1 MGPTGNHMNQHHQPE
16 LPVYKT
22 VKHSLQAVLKDPE
35 RHGNALSDAVLTGH
49 TLVQHTSHFIK
60 LYAIHCKDTDEPLPE
75 MDRHF
80 VMCVMK
86 TIGVRP
92 TTGIGRPPGDKTVAM
107 MTTLKTFHDAH
118 YAPLMT
124 NETICLPTGL
134 DNMLS
139 YLADGLVTVFET
151 NIKQHFVEYVER
163 FVNVVMNKKATMDE
177 LTTKEAKRAFVSQLR
192 RYKVLLL
199 GNERE
204 GLPAELLE
212 HASSIVPQRAYQKD
226 NLMYDIKCSPQDY
239 LPCMFYMMRYVEGRD
254 QTIYNLFPLRTEI
267 VPKYVPLDTQT
278 LVLFV
283 LKDGLNGH
291 TKSSLMSKG
300 NMKANEDAIW
310 AACFNTDMR
319 CFRKKNYKFDHRILT
334 DGEAVS
340 ILLIRRDKKKG
351 GKKTVRES
359 KEPYLH
365 DLGVK
370 EQKAYQTKNK
380 VAIDPN
386 MDDIIFCSGKNQEGD
401 MQHFRYTRNQRKKE
415 TKTKKYRAIQ
425 EGLKKEEIIEG
436 KSVEEWQTE
445 LSKHNKKT
453 LDFDKFSAYIKAKNE
468 VTQKI
473 SDFYRQRI
481 FRQLKWYGFIN
492 RQKTERSMIR
502 RFGSIYGPPSETD
515 IYIGDWEQ
523 FKHRKFK
530 EPSIGKGIRNVF
542 RKAGYRVTLVDEFR
556 TSCMCYNCQS
566 EEGRCET
573 FRVCQNPK
581 PWKATETTTRHGLL
595 MCQTCSGLWN
605 RDVNSSLN
613 ILRIVEDTL
622 AGKGR
627 PKYLSRSKKKQDG
640 GVTSTSGDDNPVKPR
655 RKKPRLSTTQTTC

>member
-1 MGPTGNHMNQHHQPE
+1 MPPAERNK

-22 VKHSLQAVLKDPE
+22 VKHSLRAVLKDPE

-60 LYAIHCKDTDEPLPE
+60 LYAIHCKDTEEPLPE

-92 TTGIGRPPGDKTVAM
+92 TTGMGRPPGEKTVAM

-139 YLADGLVTVFET
+139 YLADEMVTVFET

-163 FVNVVMNKKATMDE
+163 FVNVVMNKKARMDD
-177 LTTKEAKRAFVSQLR
+177 LTTKEEKRAFISELR

-212 HASSIVPQRAYQKD
+212 HASSVVPQRAYQKG
-226 NLMYDIKCSPQDY
+226 NLMYDIECSPQDY

-254 QTIYNLFPLRTEI
+254 QTVYNLFPLRTEI

-278 LVLFV
+278 LVHLL

-291 TKSSLMSKG
+291 TKTSLMIDG
-300 NMKANEDAIW
+300 NMKENQDAIW

-319 CFRKKNYKFDHRILT
+319 CFRKKHYKFDHRILT
-334 DGEAVS
+334 NGEAVS
-340 ILLIRRDKKKG
+340 ILLIRRDKSEDKKKKG
-351 GKKTVRES
+351 GRKKVRES
-359 KEPYLH
+359 KEPYLL
-365 DLGVK
+365 DVELD
-370 EQKAYQTKNK
+370 ETYQSKNK

-386 MDDIIFCSGKNQEGD
+386 MDDIIFCSGKDQEGNT
-401 MQHFRYTRNQRKKE
+401 QHFRYTRNQRKCE
-415 TKTKKYRAIQ
+415 TKTKKYRKIQ
-425 EGLKKEEIIEG
+425 EGLKKEELIDG
-436 KSVEEWQTE
+436 KSVEQWQTE

-453 LDFDKFSAYIKAKNE
+453 LDFHKFSDYAKANNE
-468 VTQKI
+468 VTQKVI
-473 SDFYRQRI
+473 
-481 FRQLKWYGFIN
+481 
-492 RQKTERSMIR
+492 
-502 RFGSIYGPPSETD
+502 
-515 IYIGDWEQ
+515 
-523 FKHRKFK
+523 
-530 EPSIGKGIRNVF
+530 
-542 RKAGYRVTLVDEFR
+542 
-556 TSCMCYNCQS
+556 
-566 EEGRCET
+566 
-573 FRVCQNPK
+573 
-581 PWKATETTTRHGLL
+581 
-595 MCQTCSGLWN
+595 
-605 RDVNSSLN
+605 
-613 ILRIVEDTL
+613 
-622 AGKGR
+622 
-627 PKYLSRSKKKQDG
+627 
-640 GVTSTSGDDNPVKPR
+640 
-655 RKKPRLSTTQTTC
+655 